1 MHPANVLDPEEGTY
15 EELLAQWGDLEQ
27 ALALLLNSPS
37 AAQEFARK
45 VLQLDRWMQDLLAQD
60 TDTGLYLLFQ
70 MAATSTAGYS
80 SAHALVCAVLCD
92 VCATEMKLPR
102 HHRDALVHAAMTMNI
117 AMTRLQDQLALQA
130 GRPSAE
136 QQAVVNQ
143 HADRGAA
150 LLLRLGVH
158 DPLWIDIVAQH
169 HDTRADDDAP
179 AVAAGLAQVLGVI
192 DRYAALVS
200 PRQSRAGRSVTESMR
215 LLMDAAR
222 EEQRAVGEALVRA
235 AGASPP
241 GTFVRLKN
249 DEVAVVLRRGARPHE
264 PWVAV
269 LLDARSEPLPE
280 PRLKNTAR
288 EGNQVVL
295 ALAHNVV
302 SLSLNHRVMVGLS
315 QSVSQAM
322 HAGL

>member
-1 MHPANVLDPEEGTY
+1 MHPVNVLDPEEGTY

-27 ALALLLNSPS
+27 ALALLLNAPT

-45 VLQLDRWMQDLLAQD
+45 VTQLDRWMQDLLAQD

-80 SAHALVCAVLCD
+80 SAHALVCAVLCQ
-92 VCATEMKLPR
+92 VCANEMKMPR

-130 GRPSAE
+130 GRPTPE
-136 QQAVVNQ
+136 QQAVVDQ
-143 HADRGAA
+143 HADRSAA
-150 LLLRLGVH
+150 LLMRLGVH
-158 DPLWIDIVAQH
+158 DTLWVDIVAQH
-169 HDTRADDDAP
+169 HDSGADTEP
-179 AVAAGLAQVLGVI
+179 AVATGLSQVLGVI

-200 PRQSRAGRSVTESMR
+200 PRQSRAGRSVTESLR
-215 LLMDAAR
+215 LLMNAATV
-222 EEQRAVGEALVRA
+222 QQQAVGEALVQA

-249 DEVAVVLRRGARPHE
+249 EEVAVVLRRGLRPQE